1 MTDTGITQHN
11 EDQAEK
17 AIDCMDITGDGLRIG
32 ALREEELPLLLAL
45 FNEPGAAGFYVPTMI
60 RPYNLEQLRGL
71 LADWN
76 DRAESFLFAIRQGEE
91 LVGVANIDGFSW
103 ANSHAEIGI
112 ALSDR
117 KSVV

>member
-1 MTDTGITQHN
+1 MTEAETTPIGKVN
-11 EDQAEK
+11 AEK
-17 AIDCMDITGDGLRIG
+17 AIDGMDITGDGLRIA

-76 DRAESFLFAIRQGEE
+76 DRAESFLYAK
-91 LVGVANIDGFSW
+91 
-103 ANSHAEIGI
+103 IGR
-112 ALSDR
+112 ASCR
-117 KSVV
+117 ERV